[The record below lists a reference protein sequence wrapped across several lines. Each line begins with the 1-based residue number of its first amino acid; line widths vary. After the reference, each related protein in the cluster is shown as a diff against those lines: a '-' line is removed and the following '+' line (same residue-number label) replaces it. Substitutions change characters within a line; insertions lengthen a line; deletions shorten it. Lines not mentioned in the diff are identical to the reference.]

1 MVWCG
6 IMGWACGIAWYR
18 YACMYLPTYITQTIP
33 NLVCR
38 VVVVSNLQMRMYVVR
53 ECGLYGL
60 YSLYVHVT
68 SMMYVWCTQVCK
80 CKE

>member
-1 MVWCG
+1 MVWDNG
-6 IMGWACGIAWYR
+6 MGMWDSMVQVR
-18 YACMYLPTYITQTIP
+18 MYVPTYVHNSNDSKP
-33 NLVCR
+33 R